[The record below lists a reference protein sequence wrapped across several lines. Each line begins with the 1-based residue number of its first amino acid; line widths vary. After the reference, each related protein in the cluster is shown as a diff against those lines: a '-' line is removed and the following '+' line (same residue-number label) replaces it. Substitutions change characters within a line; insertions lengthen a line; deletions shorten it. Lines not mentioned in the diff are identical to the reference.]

1 MDYAEVAN
9 FLDGLAHDMRDM
21 GGDSSAAERLAAAAM
36 VLRTCAGRHLHE
48 AAISLP
54 LTAPDQITPMASPGD
69 AASA

>member
-21 GGDSSAAERLAAAAM
+21 GGDLRGAEALSAAAM
-36 VLRTCAGRHLHE
+36 VLRTCAGHHLHE
-48 AAISLP
+48 AAISLLP
-54 LTAPDQITPMASPGD
+54 VAPDQLTPMACPGE